1 MGSVVGELREK
12 TLMETKNKY
21 GDLRHMAMAFDAA
34 AFEKELPAVGEMD
47 DETVYDF
54 IAFMCDSFY
63 DNVLKR
69 KYDALKPR
77 IPEATALEGIRKI
90 LSLLPFD
97 EKAFGN
103 GLRYCGTWGE
113 GGQIV
118 PLLMEYPIPAEYVE
132 KAIAD
137 AKANNMQTTLKALE
151 RYKEGAVE

>member
-1 MGSVVGELREK
+1 MTTEK
-12 TLMETKNKY
+12 YDKY
-21 GDLRHMAMAFDAA
+21 RALLQAAKEFDAP
-34 AFEKELPAVGEMD
+34 AFERELAAVGEVD
-47 DETVYDF
+47 DEAINDV
-54 IAFMCDSFY
+54 ICFMNDSFY

-118 PLLMEYPIPAEYVE
+118 PLLMEYPIPAEYVD

-137 AKANNMQTTLKALE
+137 AKVNNMQTTLKALE